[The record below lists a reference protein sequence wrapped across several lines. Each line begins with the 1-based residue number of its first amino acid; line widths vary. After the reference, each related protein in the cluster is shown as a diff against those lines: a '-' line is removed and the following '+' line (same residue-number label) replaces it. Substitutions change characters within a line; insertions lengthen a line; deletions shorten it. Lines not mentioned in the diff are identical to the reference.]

1 MRCCQARF
9 KAGNRCGF
17 PPTAGHVPPSTRS
30 LLKCSWV
37 LEVEFVR
44 YELEM
49 ETAQQTRGTD
59 GKIPV
64 GTWERRSGRGS
75 FSRQGRQQAPG
86 VCTAAGPK
94 HSPTFQEQG
103 ALPGGGAALTWVIP
117 LRKEFEIHGKAPK
130 FGDEWKRL
138 QCLGGLRAF
147 NSLEFREGH
156 GTQVELHQVKML
168 GF

>member
-49 ETAQQTRGTD
+49 ETAQQTQGQMA
-59 GKIPV
+59 KSQL
-64 GTWERRSGRGS
+64 ERGS
-75 FSRQGRQQAPG
+75 
-86 VCTAAGPK
+86 
-94 HSPTFQEQG
+94 
-103 ALPGGGAALTWVIP
+103 GGAAAGRFHGRADSRHRASAQQLGQSIP
-117 LRKEFEIHGKAPK
+117 QLSK
-130 FGDEWKRL
+130 
-138 QCLGGLRAF
+138 
-147 NSLEFREGH
+147 SRELFQGE
-156 GTQVELHQVKML
+156 GRPLP
-168 GF
+168 G